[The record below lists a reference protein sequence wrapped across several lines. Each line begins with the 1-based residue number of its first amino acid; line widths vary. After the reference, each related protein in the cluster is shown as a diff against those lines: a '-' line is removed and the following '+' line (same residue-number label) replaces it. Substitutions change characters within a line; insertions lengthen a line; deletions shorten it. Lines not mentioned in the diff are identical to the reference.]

1 MLRHKEMA
9 IAEGV
14 SIQEESNR
22 RVPIRGARVHE
33 REGPAKTVREVAVP
47 HGDAGFADVVRGRQ
61 RDSRLQRRLVPKPEE
76 NGRHHDRGDD
86 YGEDRDEEPPAGL
99 PRRLGRAVWQH
110 LSRRP
115 NGPNQL
121 KISQSTAARLRS
133 AVREPSWDGP
143 NL

>member
-99 PRRLGRAVWQH
+99 PTAGTCRL
-110 LSRRP
+110 
-115 NGPNQL
+115 
-121 KISQSTAARLRS
+121 AASLP
-133 AVREPSWDGP
+133 ATEWAQPS
-143 NL
+143 

>member
-61 RDSRLQRRLVPKPEE
+61 RDPRLQRRLVPNPAE
-76 NGRHHDRGDD
+76 NARHHDRGAA
-86 YGEDRDEEPPAGL
+86 YG
-99 PRRLGRAVWQH
+99 
-110 LSRRP
+110 
-115 NGPNQL
+115 
-121 KISQSTAARLRS
+121 AARHDPPPPPPPPPPPRP
-133 AVREPSWDGP
+133 PS
-143 NL
+143 

>member
-1 MLRHKEMA
+1 MLRDKEMA

-14 SIQEESNR
+14 AIQEESNR

-76 NGRHHDRGDD
+76 NGRHHDRSDD
-86 YGEDRDEEPPAGL
+86 YARTATRNHPRDFRDGWDVPFGSIPPGDRM
-99 PRRLGRAVWQH
+99 
-110 LSRRP
+110 
-115 NGPNQL
+115 GPTQL